1 MKKCL
6 EILLNKIFKSDLELL
21 FGVGSY
27 VIVNYVKYSTN
38 NHTFVVDCKL
48 FINNIELTEG
58 VYPDGLN
65 LLTEE
70 SWKFMGIKQNISIVS
85 SIDVI

>member
-1 MKKCL
+1 
-6 EILLNKIFKSDLELL
+6 
-21 FGVGSY
+21 
-27 VIVNYVKYSTN
+27 
-38 NHTFVVDCKL
+38 VVDCKL
-48 FINNIELTEG
+48 FINSIELTEG

>member
-27 VIVNYVKYSTN
+27 VTVNYIKYSTN
-38 NHTFVVDCKL
+38 AHNFVIDCKL
-48 FINNIELTEG
+48 FVSDIKLTEE
-58 VYPDGLN
+58 VYPMGLE
-65 LLTEE
+65 LLIEE
-70 SWKFMGIKQNISIVS
+70 SWKFVAIDSPITIVH
-85 SIDVI
+85 SIDVN